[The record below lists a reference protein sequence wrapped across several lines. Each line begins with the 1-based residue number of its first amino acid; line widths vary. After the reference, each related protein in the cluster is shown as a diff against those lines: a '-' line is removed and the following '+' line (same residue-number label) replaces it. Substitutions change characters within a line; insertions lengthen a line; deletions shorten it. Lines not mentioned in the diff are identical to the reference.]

1 MLWCLITFA
10 DLFTSAMQF
19 CRGYDV
25 YRFDYGL
32 FPNDYG
38 AISYYAWSIYLII
51 PFVCVVCLP
60 AAPGVASA
68 FPCRFF
74 MADGRYELQLLV
86 DWTSSRTSLLFEEW
100 INVQQIMVYVFRQRC
115 MLQYRRSNGVQS
127 GRVLSFFGI
136 KIWSGVGLLLVVV
149 LILWGPLVLSV
160 LIKVLS
166 PPSPNPIIGASVTV
180 SMNVVVGSTSTNYSL
195 FSISQRQLLQS
206 DCAAVAVQ
214 LNPSISTACDQS
226 SSMVQS
232 KVQVQEI
239 FFNSYSDSIWTATPE
254 SRDFIS
260 NELKM
265 SNVKVSFRWSPYSCS
280 RFMIT

>member
-1 MLWCLITFA
+1 MFTVLITDCSPMTTA
-10 DLFTSAMQF
+10 PYRTMPGAFTSLSLLCA
-19 CRGYDV
+19 
-25 YRFDYGL
+25 L
-32 FPNDYG
+32 
-38 AISYYAWSIYLII
+38 
-51 PFVCVVCLP
+51 CLP
-60 AAPGVASA
+60 GAFGVASS
-68 FPCRFF
+68 FPCHFL

-86 DWTSSRTSLLFEEW
+86 DWTSSRTALLFEEW

-136 KIWSGVGLLLVVV
+136 KMWSGVGLLLVVV

-166 PPSPNPIIGASVTV
+166 PPSPNPIIGASVTL

-195 FSISQRQLLQS
+195 FSIGQRQLIQS
-206 DCAAVAVQ
+206 DCAAVAMQ
-214 LNPSISTACDQS
+214 LNPSISTACGQS

-232 KVQVQEI
+232 KLQVQEI

-265 SNVKVSFRWSPYSCS
+265 SNVKVSFRWLPYSCS